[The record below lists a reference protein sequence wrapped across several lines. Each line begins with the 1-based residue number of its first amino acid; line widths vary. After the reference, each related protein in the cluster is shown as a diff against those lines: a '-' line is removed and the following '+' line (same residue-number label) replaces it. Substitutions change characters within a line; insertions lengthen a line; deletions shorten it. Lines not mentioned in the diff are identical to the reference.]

1 MMFLTPCTHSHS
13 EVSQTLEELG
23 CSGVTEDDMLEKI
36 RSEVKRLGTQ
46 ETITAEVIGFNRSST
61 TQRVI
66 KGSDKPVLT
75 TRDILNYAGTRRH
88 R

>member
-1 MMFLTPCTHSHS
+1 MHTPS
-13 EVSQTLEELG
+13 EVSRTLEELG
-23 CSGVTEDDMLEKI
+23 CSGATEDDMLEKI

-46 ETITAEVIGFNRSST
+46 ETITAEVIGYDRSNT

-75 TRDILNYAGTRRH
+75 TRDILNYAGTRRQ